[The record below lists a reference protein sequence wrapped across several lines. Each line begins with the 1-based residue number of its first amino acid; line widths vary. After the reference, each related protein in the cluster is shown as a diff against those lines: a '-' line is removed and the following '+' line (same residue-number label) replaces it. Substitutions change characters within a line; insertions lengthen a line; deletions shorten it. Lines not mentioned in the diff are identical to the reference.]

1 MALLK
6 RLGYYSIGL
15 VLGSIM
21 VWVFFGD
28 RDIQCSYFPNDRVL
42 SDLRKKEISF
52 SENSQCLW
60 DCYQLDSTAYHHILN
75 NATIDFGKSQTRDT
89 AAKVYYLETGNFSP
103 AFAIEIENRDSTAEV
118 VSFHYKGDS
127 QVDCDCP

>member
-6 RLGYYSIGL
+6 RLGYYLIGV

-42 SDLRKKEISF
+42 ADLRKKEISF
-52 SENSQCLW
+52 SKDAQCLW
-60 DCYQLDSTAYHHILN
+60 DCYDLDSTAYHYIFN
-75 NATIDFGKSQTRDT
+75 NAQIDFEKSQTRDT
-89 AAKVYYLETGNFSP
+89 AAKVYYLETGEFSP
-103 AFAIEIENRDSTAEV
+103 AFAIEVENRDSSAEV
-118 VSFHYKGDS
+118 ISFLYGGEEEM
-127 QVDCDCP
+127 DCGC